1 MPLVT
6 CAGQVREERQ
16 AASWE
21 RASRGSP
28 EGAAFGKTA
37 CAHPLG
43 RSHTGQ
49 SHICI
54 LEAALPWTQ
63 QPLTI

>member
-6 CAGQVREERQ
+6 CARQVREERQ

-37 CAHPLG
+37 CAHPVEG
-43 RSHTGQ
+43 RRWAGHTLANHT
-49 SHICI
+49 S
-54 LEAALPWTQ
+54 AS
-63 QPLTI
+63 